1 MKRPM
6 LKDRAIEE
14 SRERFLAGIGIPKM
28 EKFVVDDFQK
38 QAIDNLAAGI
48 DTLVVAPTGSGK
60 TFIAIEAMRHLIK
73 KGQHAVY
80 TTPLKAL
87 SNTKYSEFQRIFAPD
102 HTVGLLT
109 GDRKIEGDSDVVIA
123 TTEIYRNE
131 LYKGSGR
138 YGIVILDE
146 VHYIADPQR
155 GAVWEE
161 SIILT
166 PQSSTL
172 LMLSASISN
181 AEEIAAWIEETR
193 NKECRIVIKKDRP
206 VELRFGFLHPQFGVI
221 PLSDEKG
228 HLSPEVSHFYGSL
241 SLDESGTRV
250 TGRFDR
256 SNGRGERRGRSSG
269 GREQRGGDSRGR
281 GRRK

>member
-1 MKRPM
+1 MMKF
-6 LKDRAIEE
+6 KAIHE
-14 SRERFLAGIGIPKM
+14 SREKFLSGLGVP
-28 EKFVVDDFQK
+28 EKTDFVADDFQ
-38 QAIDNLAAGI
+38 QEAIANLKAGI

-60 TFIAIEAMRHLIK
+60 TFIAVQAIRNLLESGHHSI
-73 KGQHAVY
+73 Y

-87 SNTKYSEFQRIFAPD
+87 SNTKYTEFQ
-102 HTVGLLT
+102 HTFGPKYSVGLLT

-123 TTEIYRNE
+123 TTEIYRND
-131 LYKGSGR
+131 LYRGSGR
-138 YGIVILDE
+138 YSLVILDE

-166 PQSSTL
+166 PSSSTL

-181 AEEIAAWIEETR
+181 AQEIAAWIEEVR
-193 NKECRIVIKKDRP
+193 NKECRIVMKTVRP
-206 VELRFGFLHPQFGVI
+206 VELRFGFMHPRFGVI

-228 HLSPEVSHFYGSL
+228 HLSPEVAHYYGSM

-250 TGRFDR
+250 KNYRSGREE
-256 SNGRGERRGRSSG
+256 RGERRGRGGGSRGPRGSRTGG
-269 GREQRGGDSRGR
+269 GR
-281 GRRK
+281 RRR